1 MAHCIH
7 LNQLTLQLPKQTEQY
22 PTEFSLISN
31 VRSVTVQA
39 ETEQE
44 RDQWIEAIHNAKK
57 NYEENMKTFGGM
69 RPKSEIVGL
78 GDIAPIWIPDYK
90 VSACQ
95 VIILL
100 IHPKV
105 GDPILNPRSAT
116 WFLGSEGDATI
127 AEAAGKSSAACAP
140 GTRLLSNT
148 STTRKDGS
156 ATSAIWNYSKV
167 SHLVNNLCFKV
178 LFVGYV
184 NKPEMKRME
193 ERSQIVGREASQKQN
208 VPNRFI
214 EASMK
219 QAEDKHEASGFLTWK
234 GAKDRASKKNWCVLM
249 DRIIYFYKAEEDV
262 AAVETMPVLGWK
274 LSQVR

>member
-39 ETEQE
+39 ETEQV
-44 RDQWIEAIHNAKK
+44 RDQWIEAIHTAKV

-95 VIILL
+95 VILL
-100 IHPKV
+100 THPNV
-105 GDPILNPRSAT
+105 GNPFLNPRSAT

-127 AEAAGKSSAACAP
+127 AEVAEKSFAASAP

-148 STTRKDGS
+148 STTRRDGS
-156 ATSAIWNYSKV
+156 ATSAIWSY
-167 SHLVNNLCFKV
+167 
-178 LFVGYV
+178 
-184 NKPEMKRME
+184 
-193 ERSQIVGREASQKQN
+193 
-208 VPNRFI
+208 
-214 EASMK
+214 
-219 QAEDKHEASGFLTWK
+219 
-234 GAKDRASKKNWCVLM
+234 
-249 DRIIYFYKAEEDV
+249 
-262 AAVETMPVLGWK
+262 
-274 LSQVR
+274 

>member
-39 ETEQE
+39 ETEQV
-44 RDQWIEAIHNAKK
+44 RDQWIEAIHTAKV

-100 IHPKV
+100 IHPNV
-105 GDPILNPRSAT
+105 GDPRSAT
-116 WFLGSEGDATI
+116 WFLASEGDATI
-127 AEAAGKSSAACAP
+127 AEAAEKSSAASAP

-167 SHLVNNLCFKV
+167 SI
-178 LFVGYV
+178 
-184 NKPEMKRME
+184 
-193 ERSQIVGREASQKQN
+193 Q
-208 VPNRFI
+208 
-214 EASMK
+214 
-219 QAEDKHEASGFLTWK
+219 
-234 GAKDRASKKNWCVLM
+234 
-249 DRIIYFYKAEEDV
+249 
-262 AAVETMPVLGWK
+262 
-274 LSQVR
+274 

>member
-39 ETEQE
+39 ETEQV
-44 RDQWIEAIHNAKK
+44 RDQWIEAIHNAKV

-127 AEAAGKSSAACAP
+127 AEAAEKSSAACAP

-148 STTRKDGS
+148 STTRRGGFVMS
-156 ATSAIWNYSKV
+156 ATWNYSKV
-167 SHLVNNLCFKV
+167 SHLVNN
-178 LFVGYV
+178 
-184 NKPEMKRME
+184 
-193 ERSQIVGREASQKQN
+193 
-208 VPNRFI
+208 
-214 EASMK
+214 
-219 QAEDKHEASGFLTWK
+219 
-234 GAKDRASKKNWCVLM
+234 
-249 DRIIYFYKAEEDV
+249 
-262 AAVETMPVLGWK
+262 
-274 LSQVR
+274 